1 MAKPIEMLVV
11 PFEKIQ
17 EMKSIDVSNMV
28 EKRLGL
34 DYLSWAH
41 AELLLRQHFPTF
53 KVMYELEEVTRGD
66 TTYVAVHSWLLDLAT
81 GLETP
86 REYFPVMDG
95 TNRRGNV
102 ADPGPREISD
112 AIKRAG
118 VKVIARE
125 TGIGLSLY
133 LKDKDDLPE
142 EKLERPAYSKPVREI
157 AVDIS
162 DHVPDVEAAPAPRK
176 TTLRK
181 LT

>member
-1 MAKPIEMLVV
+1 MVKPVEMLIV
-11 PFEKIQ
+11 PYEKIQ
-17 EMKSIDVSNMV
+17 EMRALDVSGMV

-53 KVMYELEEVTRGD
+53 KVMYELDEIERGD
-66 TTYVAVHSWLLDLAT
+66 TTYVAIHSWILDTAT

-95 TNRRGNV
+95 SSRRGNV
-102 ADPGPREISD
+102 PNPGTREISD

-142 EKLERPAYSKPVREI
+142 EKLDRPASTPTT
-157 AVDIS
+157 S
-162 DHVPDVEAAPAPRK
+162 DTPARK
-176 TTLRK
+176 SLRR
-181 LT
+181 LA